1 MEPQMTLGQTLRA
14 SLEDDPLTT
23 VLLNAHYE
31 AVDRRVAIVLRIVRE
46 CLQSASRSLSDVIFS
61 HDDLY
66 DSGTDAVENDKAFN

>member
-31 AVDRRVAIVLRIVRE
+31 AVDRRVPIVLRIVRE